1 MAETPEVIATIAGT
15 GELEGQLRELADELG
30 CASRVNFAGWSD
42 PVSVL
47 STVDAVVLPSRD
59 EGLPL
64 VMLEAM
70 RAGFPV
76 IATSVGS
83 VTEALEDGVTGLV
96 IPPEDHVALVRSL
109 RRFAASPEPPQAAG
123 NSRKGSRRS
132 VLGRS
137 DGWRLSAGLCCGAH
151 PAAPPEPAVESM
163 TRPRFWSRFPRRA
176 SQPTRESGCAPQ
188 RPSEPSPDSRIW
200 TSSSCSADQPLDAR
214 PVPADVSVHHWSI
227 VRKKRRSL
235 PAAALRMMLQLLP
248 LQTAVLDWAEMRA
261 EIVRLGPE
269 SFSLVWF
276 GALDHFVV
284 LRDLVPD
291 IPAVV
296 DYDDIEPAKIAAF
309 LAVAPRDVPGQVM
322 RAKARVERVFWRR
335 LERLAKRH
343 CAAVI
348 VCSDHD
354 VHRLGGGRTVA
365 VPNTYPDPG
374 VTAQPSPRRRTGIPL
389 DSQLRLQAEHRCC
402 PLRSP

>member
-1 MAETPEVIATIAGT
+1 
-15 GELEGQLRELADELG
+15 
-30 CASRVNFAGWSD
+30 
-42 PVSVL
+42 
-47 STVDAVVLPSRD
+47 
-59 EGLPL
+59 
-64 VMLEAM
+64 
-70 RAGFPV
+70 
-76 IATSVGS
+76 
-83 VTEALEDGVTGLV
+83 
-96 IPPEDHVALVRSL
+96 
-109 RRFAASPEPPQAAG
+109 
-123 NSRKGSRRS
+123 
-132 VLGRS
+132 
-137 DGWRLSAGLCCGAH
+137 
-151 PAAPPEPAVESM
+151 M
-163 TRPRFWSRFPRRA
+163 TRPRLLVTLPATGEPADTGKRLRAAATIRALARFA
-176 SQPTRESGCAPQ
+176 
-188 RPSEPSPDSRIW
+188 DLDVVVL
-200 TSSSCSADQPLDAR
+200 SADQPLDAR

-261 EIVRLGPE
+261 EIVRLGPK

-348 VCSDHD
+348 VCSDRD
-354 VHRLGGGRTVA
+354 VHRLGGWRTVA

-374 VTAQPSPRRRTGIPL
+374 VTAQPSPGAEPEFLLIANYGYKPNIDAARFVARDVLPAVRRVLPNAVVHIAGHESVRYLADLRNIPGIRLTGAFPDVRPFLNGATAVIVPVRYGGGTRLKIIEAWAYSMPVVSTTLGAEGLGARSGVDILLADSADDFAAACVRVASERHLRT
-389 DSQLRLQAEHRCC
+389 QLASAGRRHYESAYRPVVAEQAIAKLLTTVLER
-402 PLRSP
+402 